1 MTPEPKSPSRSHAG
15 HAPSPSHGLAGLSR
29 RQFLAASGAMM
40 ALAKPSDGATAKR
53 RPNILLVHTD
63 DQAQWAMGAYGNRD
77 IHTPHMDRVA
87 RQGAIFSRAFVS
99 TPVCSP
105 ARATLMT
112 GLDSIQHHIEDW
124 IHPKKEAIGLEPRF
138 TTFSELLKKAGYA
151 TGYVGKWHL
160 GKEPR
165 FHPLRRGF
173 DHFMGFL
180 HGGNRPKDPVLE
192 IDGKTAK
199 RPGWLVDMLTDAAL
213 DYVQANHTKPFFCM
227 VSYRNPH
234 GPFRPVQP
242 QDAAPYRDKKLTLF
256 KGSEVN
262 PKRVA
267 RLLRDY
273 YACCTAVDRNLG
285 RLLAKLDELGIA
297 DNTLVLFTGDNGYM
311 IGQHGLHSKGNA
323 HRIGPPGGCRPNMFD
338 PAILVPLAIRWPG
351 VVKPGTRIDEMVGQ
365 IDFFATLCDV
375 AGVPQD
381 QRPTTE
387 SASFLPLLQ
396 GRKVPWRDT
405 FFGSFDQH
413 HYEPPANLRM
423 IRTSDWKLVRNFRPG
438 GHDELYHLAKDP
450 DELVNLID
458 DADAKTT
465 RDELARRLEAWQKRL
480 DDPILKRRA

>member
-1 MTPEPKSPSRSHAG
+1 MPKQSTLPHVTRRRF
-15 HAPSPSHGLAGLSR
+15 LAGSGTL
-29 RQFLAASGAMM
+29 LAAAGRSA
-40 ALAKPSDGATAKR
+40 GATQQR

-77 IHTPHMDRVA
+77 IHTPNMDA
-87 RQGAIFSRAFVS
+87 LAGQGALFTRAFVS

-112 GLDSIQHHIEDW
+112 GLDSIQHHVEDW
-124 IHPKKEAIGLEPRF
+124 IHPEKETIGLEPKF
-138 TTFSELLKKAGYA
+138 TIFPGLLRKAGYA

-173 DHFMGFL
+173 DYFMGFL
-180 HGGNRPKDPVLE
+180 DGGNQPKDPVLE

-199 RPGWLVDMLTDAAL
+199 REGWLVDMLTDEAL
-213 DYVQANHTKPFFCM
+213 RYIGVGRGKPFFCM

-242 QDAAPYRDKKLTLF
+242 QDAAPYRGKKLTLF

-262 PKRVA
+262 PKRTE

-285 RLLAKLDELGIA
+285 RLLAKLDEMGIA
-297 DNTLVLFTGDNGYM
+297 KNTLVIFTGDNGYM

-323 HRIGPPGGCRPNMFD
+323 HRLAPPGGCRPNMFD
-338 PAILVPLAIRWPG
+338 PSVLVPLAIRWPA
-351 VVKPGTRIDEMVGQ
+351 VVKPGLRIDEMVGQ

-375 AGVPQD
+375 AGVPSGS
-381 QRPTTE
+381 RPATE
-387 SASFLPLLQ
+387 SVSLLPLLK
-396 GRKVPWRDT
+396 GTKIPWRDA

-413 HYEPPANLRM
+413 HYEPAANLRM
-423 IRTSDWKLVRNFRPG
+423 IRTDRWKLVRNFKPG
-438 GHDELYHLAKDP
+438 GQDELYDLANDP
-450 DELVNLID
+450 DELVNLA
-458 DADAKTT
+458 ADPKARAT
-465 RDELARRLEAWQKRL
+465 REDLAGRLTAWQKRL
-480 DDPILKRRA
+480 NDPILRWGS